1 MKCAVRFGRIVAH
14 KKLLFFSWQLENKL
28 FKLLFIYE
36 WTTAEFTGIGA
47 HFFSYH
53 KACVF
58 LIQIEESLMVMI
70 FFSFIVQAKLSLE
83 LHRDFSSDSLYHR
96 AHWFGRTRRFFA
108 GCSRF
113 LTGLL
118 RISELIFK
126 VSDKC
131 LGRSP
136 KPNKRLCHNSHRAH
150 LRRF

>member
-1 MKCAVRFGRIVAH
+1 MTIRKQMVQIIIHLWMNDSRIH
-14 KKLLFFSWQLENKL
+14 RNRGTLLFLPQSLRFPYPNWRKPN
-28 FKLLFIYE
+28 
-36 WTTAEFTGIGA
+36 GND
-47 HFFSYH
+47 FFF
-53 KACVF
+53 A
-58 LIQIEESLMVMI
+58 
-70 FFSFIVQAKLSLE
+70 FIVQAKLSLE
-83 LHRDFSSDSLYHR
+83 LHRDFSLDSLYHR
-96 AHWFGRTRRFFA
+96 AHWFGRTRRLFAGCSPVVRRLFA